1 MQNVL
6 QYSTDRT
13 NVHRIYVSSLEVSI
27 GVLLLCYNERARI
40 YDQFFVRQNRDPCIR
55 FALYILGGICGGGLP
70 SFSSRSSVL
79 AELPQ
84 KSKFSLKQPRNMS
97 SFSSSSVVSRV
108 ALITEREIGS
118 TLRNTG
124 SDYTPIVHPPS
135 IQDLKNKASFLLEA
149 LSDGHVIAHR

>member
-1 MQNVL
+1 MF
-6 QYSTDRT
+6 YSTVQT
-13 NVHRIYVSSLEVSI
+13 GQMFIASMS
-27 GVLLLCYNERARI
+27 VLWRCQLGSYSYAIMKELGYMIN
-40 YDQFFVRQNRDPCIR
+40 FFVRQNRDPCIR

-135 IQDLKNKASFLLEA
+135 IQDLKNKASFFLQA
-149 LSDGHVIAHR
+149 LSDGHVIAQR